1 VATLKSKTGPL
12 VVAGLALALY
22 LLTLA
27 PTVLWGDD
35 AELQRIVVTGE
46 ARTIGQSSAA
56 SHLLWLA
63 LARPFVRATGLLPLD
78 AAGRTSLLSA
88 LTGALALVFVYL
100 AGKELGGPL
109 GRRAGLAGLLAAGA
123 LGVSHTFWLLAV
135 RPAVYTLS
143 MLLVA
148 LATWATLCWRRT
160 FRPAWLAAGAVA
172 MALALTNHVLTAASA
187 PGLVAL
193 AVAVPRPQ
201 RRRLL
206 LAVAVALG
214 LGAVALGAAAALGAP
229 LVDLLAAATAFRP
242 APPSLRELAAA
253 PAFLVYQFPLT
264 LPLAAWGAV
273 RLWREDRGALV
284 GVLLLYAGNVLLIL
298 LHHPPAGISFRDQF
312 LFYLPSY
319 LPLALLVGV
328 GGAAAVGDV
337 PGAARWLPVAVAA
350 AVLAPLAIYPL
361 AAGVAGAV
369 ATRLVPARSLPGRDP
384 VAFYLLPGKGGYS
397 GARDYGEAALE
408 RLAPQAAVV
417 ADWLPYQTLLYLQRV
432 EGRRPDVLLSNINA
446 GTGEQ
451 LRFLLQHSGQ
461 RPLYLAD
468 AASRPYYDVEEIER
482 CFSLSPE
489 GPLFRL
495 QPRGAAGCG

>member
-1 VATLKSKTGPL
+1 M
-12 VVAGLALALY
+12 
-22 LLTLA
+22 
-27 PTVLWGDD
+27 
-35 AELQRIVVTGE
+35 
-46 ARTIGQSSAA
+46 
-56 SHLLWLA
+56 
-63 LARPFVRATGLLPLD
+63 
-78 AAGRTSLLSA
+78 
-88 LTGALALVFVYL
+88 GALALVFVYL
-100 AGKELGGPL
+100 AGCELARAL
-109 GRRAGLAGLLAAGA
+109 GTRARLAGLLAAGA

-143 MLLVA
+143 VLLVA
-148 LATWATLCWRRT
+148 LATWATLCWRRAL
-160 FRPAWLAAGAVA
+160 RPAWLAAGVVT
-172 MALALTNHVLTAASA
+172 MVMGLTNHVLAAASA

-214 LGAVALGAAAALGAP
+214 LGVVALGAAVALGAP
-229 LVDLLAAATAFRP
+229 LVDLLAAGSAFRP
-242 APPSLRELAAA
+242 AAPSLRELASA
-253 PAFLVYQFPLT
+253 PAFLIYQFPLT

-273 RLWREDRGALV
+273 RLWRQDRGALV

-319 LPLALLVGV
+319 LPVALLVGV
-328 GGAAAVGDV
+328 GGAAVVGDV
-337 PGAARWLPVAVAA
+337 TRAARRRRAAVAV

-361 AAGVAGAV
+361 AAAMAGAV

-384 VAFYLLPGKGGYS
+384 VAFYLLPGKGGYT
-397 GARDYGEAALE
+397 GARDYGEAALQ

-451 LRFLLQHSGQ
+451 LRFLLRHSGQ

-468 AASRPYYDVEEIER
+468 AASRPYYDVDEIER
-482 CFSLSPE
+482 CFSLNPE
-489 GPLFRL
+489 GPVFRL
-495 QPRGAAGCG
+495 RPRGTAGCG